1 MSQKFDPT
9 NPPKFVIPE
18 DFLEKLYGF
27 TGGTESGSGFI
38 LSYVDESGKAV
49 VYTRASSQII
59 EMGLRKALEQYL
71 IELEEGE
78 ISIDQM

>member
-1 MSQKFDPT
+1 MSKNLNLNDS
-9 NPPKFVIPE
+9 NKFVIP
-18 DFLEKLYGF
+18 DHFLDKLYGF
-27 TGGTESGSGFI
+27 TGGQEGNSGFI

-78 ISIDQM
+78 ISIDSI

>member
-1 MSQKFDPT
+1 MSQKFDPA
-9 NPPKFVIPE
+9 NPPQFVIP
-18 DFLEKLYGF
+18 DHFLDKLYGF
-27 TGGTESGSGFI
+27 TGGQEGNSGFI

-78 ISIDQM
+78 ISIDSI